1 LSDLLWN
8 VYDDWEFKAR
18 QTIGIQMIRAANSIA
33 VNIAEGYGRYTPND
47 RKRFYIIARGSL
59 YETQCW
65 IQKALRRNLLKEEH
79 SSKLLNLVN
88 ILAPKLNQFIKS
100 QNI

>member
-1 LSDLLWN
+1 MSYIHFNDLEVFQLAEALSDLLWN

-18 QTIGIQMIRAANSIA
+18 QTIGIQMIRAADSIA

-59 YETQCW
+59 
-65 IQKALRRNLLKEEH
+65 
-79 SSKLLNLVN
+79 
-88 ILAPKLNQFIKS
+88 
-100 QNI
+100 